1 MLHNEEDQLTVT
13 ADAAIAELG
22 PIIRLQPS
30 DEEQLLRDSVARLVA
45 GYGPDYFMERVR
57 AREPVH
63 ELWHEL
69 GEHGYLGAFLPEE
82 YGGGGQGVWT
92 LAIVSEELAAAGCPM
107 FPLVYSAAIVS
118 NVLARHGTPGQ
129 KAEWLPRLVKGD
141 AKISF
146 AITEPDAG
154 SNSHKIST
162 TARLAGDHWVLNG
175 RKTYISGV
183 DSSDAIMV
191 VARTGTDERTGRGLL
206 SLFLIP
212 TDVQGMER
220 TYIPTAV
227 NGPEGQFALFFDGV
241 KAPVDQMVG
250 TQDHGLRVVFEGL
263 NPERILGATLST
275 GLGRFAL
282 NKAVAYVKERDVWGV
297 PIGRHQA
304 VAHPLA
310 KAKIELELASLMIRK
325 AAALYDAG
333 SPLAGEAANMAKY
346 AAGEAGISCVDSAIQ
361 VHGGNG
367 VALEYGLT
375 DVWWLARFTK
385 IGPVSAEMV
394 LNYVSEHTLGLPK
407 SY

>member
-1 MLHNEEDQLTVT
+1 MPQTKEERVT
-13 ADAAIAELG
+13 AISDQSITELG

-30 DEEQLLRDSVARLVA
+30 YDEQLLRDSVARLAA
-45 GYGPDYFMERVR
+45 GYGPEYFMEKVR
-57 AREPVH
+57 AREPVN
-63 ELWHEL
+63 ELWQQL

-118 NVLARHGTPGQ
+118 NVLARHGTPEQ
-129 KAEWLPRLVKGD
+129 KAEWLPRLVNGE

-162 TARLAGDHWVLNG
+162 TARLVGDHWVLNG
-175 RKTYISGV
+175 RKTFISGV

-206 SLFLIP
+206 SLFLLP
-212 TDVQGMER
+212 TDVPGLER

-227 NGPEGQFALFFDGV
+227 NAPEGQFALFFDDV
-241 KAPVDQMVG
+241 KVPADQLVG
-250 TQDHGLRVVFEGL
+250 AQDNGLRVVFEGL

-282 NKAVAYVKERDVWGV
+282 DRAVSYVKDREVWGV
-297 PIGRHQA
+297 PIGHHQA

-310 KAKIELELASLMIRK
+310 KAKIELELAGLMMRK

-346 AAGEAGISCVDSAIQ
+346 AAGEAGTLCVDSAIQ

>member
-1 MLHNEEDQLTVT
+1 MSVASDQ
-13 ADAAIAELG
+13 AAENLG

-30 DEEQLLRDSVARLVA
+30 SDEQALRESVARLA
-45 GYGPDYFMERVR
+45 AEYGPEYFMEKVQ
-57 AREPVH
+57 AREPTS
-63 ELWHEL
+63 ELWKRL
-69 GEHGYLGAFLPEE
+69 GDLGYLGAFLPEE
-82 YGGGGQGVWT
+82 YGGGGQGLWS

-118 NVLARHGTPGQ
+118 NVLARHGTTEQ
-129 KAEWLPRLVKGD
+129 KNTWLPRLATGD

-154 SNSHKIST
+154 SNSHNIST
-162 TARLAGDHWVLNG
+162 VAQRVGDEFVING
-175 RKTYISGV
+175 QKTFISGV
-183 DSSDAIMV
+183 DSSDAVMV
-191 VARTGTDERTGRGLL
+191 VVRTGTDERTGRGLL
-206 SLFLIP
+206 SLFLVP
-212 TDVQGMER
+212 TDAPGLER

-227 NGPEGQFALFFDGV
+227 NTPEGQFSLFFDGV
-241 KAPVDQMVG
+241 RVSADQLVG
-250 TQDHGLRVVFEGL
+250 EQDHGLRVVFEGL

-275 GLGRFAL
+275 GIGRFAL
-282 NKAVAYVKERDVWGV
+282 ERAVSYVKDRQVWSV
-297 PIGRHQA
+297 PIGAHQA

-310 KAKIELELASLMIRK
+310 KAKIELELAGLMIRK
-325 AAALYDAG
+325 ATALYDAA

-346 AAGEAGISCVDSAIQ
+346 TAGEAGILCVDSAVQ

-394 LNYVSEHTLGLPK
+394 LNYISEHTLGLPK

>member
-1 MLHNEEDQLTVT
+1 VTVT
-13 ADAAIAELG
+13 ADTIVDELG
-22 PIIRLQPS
+22 PIIRLQPTF
-30 DEEQLLRDSVARLVA
+30 EEAALRESVARLA
-45 GYGPDYFMERVR
+45 ASYGPEYFMEKVR
-57 AREPVH
+57 AREPVT
-63 ELWHEL
+63 ELWNKL
-69 GEHGYLGAFLPEE
+69 GDQGYLGAFLPEE
-82 YGGGGQGVWT
+82 YGGGGQGIWA

-118 NVLARHGTPGQ
+118 NIFARHGSEEQ
-129 KAEWLPRLVKGD
+129 KSEWLPRQARGESKV
-141 AKISF
+141 AF

-154 SNSHKIST
+154 SNSHNIST
-162 TARLAGDHWVLNG
+162 TARRSGDGWVLNG
-175 RKTYISGV
+175 RKTFISGV
-183 DSSDAIMV
+183 DSSDAILV
-191 VARTGTDERTGRGLL
+191 VARTGTDEQTGRGLL
-206 SLFLIP
+206 SLFLAP
-212 TDVQGMER
+212 PDAPGLER

-227 NGPEGQFALFFDGV
+227 NAPEGQFQLFFDDV
-241 KAPVDQMVG
+241 KVPLDQMVG
-250 TQDHGLRVVFEGL
+250 EQDRGLRVVFEGL

-282 NKAVAYVKERDVWGV
+282 DRAVSYVKEREVWGV

-310 KAKIELELASLMIRK
+310 KAKIELEMAGLMMRK

-346 AAGEAGISCVDSAIQ
+346 AAGEAGVHCVDAAIQ

>member
-1 MLHNEEDQLTVT
+1 MTIT
-13 ADAAIAELG
+13 AEQAVQDLG

-30 DEEQLLRDSVARLVA
+30 FDEAMLRESVAKLA
-45 GYGPDYFMERVR
+45 AEFGPQYFMEKVH
-57 AREPVH
+57 AQEPAT
-63 ELWHEL
+63 ELYKKL
-69 GEHGYLGAFLPEE
+69 GDNGYLGVFLPTE
-82 YGGGGQGVWT
+82 YGGGGQGVWS

-107 FPLVYSAAIVS
+107 QPLIYSAAIVA
-118 NVLARHGTPGQ
+118 NILARHGTQEQ
-129 KAEWLPRLVKGD
+129 KDTWLPRLVSGD

-154 SNSHKIST
+154 SNSHNLST
-162 TARLAGDHWVLNG
+162 VARRDGDRYILNG

-183 DSSDAIMV
+183 ENSDSILV
-191 VARTGTDERTGRGLL
+191 VARTGTDERTGKGRL
-206 SLFLIP
+206 SLFLVP
-212 TDVQGMER
+212 PDAQGLER
-220 TYIPTAV
+220 TRIPTAV
-227 NGPEGQFALFFDGV
+227 NGTEGQWMLFFDDV
-241 KAPVDQMVG
+241 VVPADQLVG
-250 TQDHGLRVVFEGL
+250 EQDKGLRVVFEGL

-275 GLGRFAL
+275 GLGRYAL
-282 NKAVAYVKERDVWGV
+282 NKAVAYVKEREVWGV
-297 PIGRHQA
+297 PIGSHQA

-310 KAKIELELASLMIRK
+310 KAKIELELAGLMMRK

-346 AAGEAGISCVDSAIQ
+346 AAAEAGIHCVDSAIQ

-375 DVWWLARFTK
+375 DAWWLARFTK